1 MTTITS
7 RASGDAKKDHLQRQ
21 HTSQLAVRSFLWK
34 GSSSGYLFLRSF
46 GHLLLSDVVWLVV
59 EEEVKRLLTLVQ
71 PVSNLVMM
79 LLLCVGGLPIFL
91 VKTFVEP
98 FSRPLKSGLARPID
112 GWLTNGQTHR
122 ILTNRQGRARNRLQR
137 RYAQM
142 TDPRGQPRDRRSR
155 LWWLIHCQ
163 D

>member
-1 MTTITS
+1 MWEYNLTMFFWQINTN
-7 RASGDAKKDHLQRQ
+7 
-21 HTSQLAVRSFLWK
+21 QLMVRSSSWK
-34 GSSSGYLFLRSF
+34 GSSSGYLSLCSF

-59 EEEVKRLLTLVQ
+59 EEEVKCLLTLVQ
-71 PVSNLVMM
+71 PVGNLVMK
-79 LLLCVGGLPIFL
+79 LFLCFGDLPSLDIWGALFLPII
-91 VKTFVEP
+91 K
-98 FSRPLKSGLARPID
+98 RPSWPIRPID
-112 GWLTNGQTHR
+112 RCLTNGQTHR

-137 RYAQM
+137 RYARM